1 MKLRDLIGNNSV
13 KGAVEGLGTVANGII
28 DKVVTSEKERGE
40 IKTNFAGLFADFQTE
55 YERELTKRHAN
66 DMASD
71 SWLSKNIRPL
81 TLVVIIFLYTL
92 FSLTDGNVQEFNI
105 NDSYVVLL
113 GQWGQTIMAFYFGGR
128 SIEKISN
135 IVTKLKTTRK

>member
-1 MKLRDLIGNNSV
+1 MKLKDLIGNNSV
-13 KGAVEGLGTVANGII
+13 KGAVEGLGTLANGIV
-28 DKVVTSEKERGE
+28 DKVVTNEKERGV
-40 IKTNFAGLFADFQTE
+40 IKTNFAELFTDFQTE
-55 YERELTKRHAN
+55 YEQELTKRHAN

-81 TLVVIIFLYTL
+81 TLITIVGLYTL
-92 FSLTDGNVQEFNI
+92 FSLTDGNIQEFNI

-135 IVTKLKTTRK
+135 IVSKFKTTRK

>member
-1 MKLRDLIGNNSV
+1 MRLKDLIKNNSV
-13 KGAVEGLGTVANGII
+13 KGAIDGVGTVASNII
-28 DKVVTSEKERGE
+28 DKVVTNETERGQL
-40 IKTNFAGLFADFQTE
+40 KTNFAELFTDFQTE
-55 YERELTKRHAN
+55 YEQELTKRHAA

-81 TLVVIIFLYTL
+81 TLVVIIGLYTI
-92 FSLTDGNVQEFNI
+92 FSVTDGNIGAFNI
-105 NDSYVVLL
+105 NDSYVTLL

-135 IVTKLKTTRK
+135 IVGKFKTTRK

>member
-1 MKLRDLIGNNSV
+1 MRLKDLLKNNSV

-28 DKVVTSEKERGE
+28 DKVVTNETERAE
-40 IKTNFAGLFADFQTE
+40 VKTNFAKLFTEFQTE
-55 YERELTKRHAN
+55 YERELTKRHAA

-81 TLVVIIFLYTL
+81 TLVVIVGLYTI
-92 FSLTDGNVQEFNI
+92 FSITDGNIFEFNI
-105 NDSYVVLL
+105 NDSYVTLL
-113 GQWGQTIMAFYFGGR
+113 GEWGQTVMYFYFGGR

-135 IVTKLKTTRK
+135 IVTNFKTTRK